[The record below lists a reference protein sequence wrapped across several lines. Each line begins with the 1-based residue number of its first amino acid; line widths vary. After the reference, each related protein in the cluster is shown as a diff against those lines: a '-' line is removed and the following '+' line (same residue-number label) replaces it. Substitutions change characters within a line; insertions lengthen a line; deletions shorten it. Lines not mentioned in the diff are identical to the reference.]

1 MLILPRY
8 DKPHLT
14 RKKHYLEV
22 SCRMDQNGQNAAN
35 RVDHAGF
42 DTRHVKVKARL
53 WLLLQLQVVL
63 PEAKMGVFQNPER
76 RWELYRYDQVSSI
89 VAGHRPLGKIL
100 AHLFQN

>member
-1 MLILPRY
+1 
-8 DKPHLT
+8 
-14 RKKHYLEV
+14 
-22 SCRMDQNGQNAAN
+22 MDQNGQNAAN

-89 VAGHRPLGKIL
+89 VAGIGPWAKFWLTCFKTELSFPWLIL
-100 AHLFQN
+100 VGFV